1 MKHLECAKPA
11 RNQWY
16 LYLLVL
22 FLCLIVSNTIGSI
35 PHMLIVLSSILKN
48 GFDMEVFLSLLQMDA
63 SATDIDLNLILV
75 AMSFPFVVIL
85 ITAVLLIP
93 FFHQRSWK
101 EVINGTNRVR
111 WSRFF
116 FGMLVWGLISLVLFA
131 IGYFT
136 EPELIKFRFEPL
148 NFFILLV
155 ISLIFVPI
163 QASSEEFLFR
173 GYLTQGVASWT
184 KSRWWALIIPS
195 ILFGLL
201 HSDNP
206 EIKEYGFL
214 VMMPHYIFPGLL
226 FGLMTILDDGIEL
239 AMGVHTINNL
249 FGATLV
255 TYKGSALQTY
265 ALFELTEI
273 NPAEDLLPLVVS
285 GIALLAIFAA
295 KYKWNFRILNQKV
308 EM

>member
-1 MKHLECAKPA
+1 MRHLECVKPV

-16 LYLLVL
+16 WYLLVL
-22 FLCLIVSNTIGSI
+22 FLCLMVSNTIGAI
-35 PHMLIVLSSILKN
+35 PLFLIMLSSILKN
-48 GFDMEVFLSLLQMDA
+48 GFDMSAISSLSKMDF
-63 SATDIDLNLILV
+63 SATGIDLNLIFA
-75 AMSFPFVVIL
+75 AMLFSFVVIL
-85 ITAVLLIP
+85 ITAVLLIR

-131 IGYFT
+131 ISYLT
-136 EPELIKFRFEPL
+136 EPEIIRFRFEPL

-155 ISLIFVPI
+155 IALIFIPI
-163 QASSEEFLFR
+163 QSSSEEFLFR

-184 KSRWWALIIPS
+184 KSRWWAIIIPS
-195 ILFGLL
+195 VLFGLI
-201 HSDNP
+201 HSANP
-206 EIKEYGFL
+206 EIQEYGFFT
-214 VMMPHYIFPGLL
+214 MMPQYIFLGLL
-226 FGLMTILDDGIEL
+226 FGLMTVLDDGIEL

-295 KYKWNFRILNQKV
+295 KYKWNFKILNKKV